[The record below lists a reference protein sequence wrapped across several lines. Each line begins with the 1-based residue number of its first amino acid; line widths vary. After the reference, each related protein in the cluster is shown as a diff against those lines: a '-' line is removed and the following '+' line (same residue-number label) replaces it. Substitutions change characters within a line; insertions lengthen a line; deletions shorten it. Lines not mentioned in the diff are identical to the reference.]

1 MSTMIDIF
9 NQDAFSAA
17 SLTQG
22 IYQVPNTYGRL
33 NQLGLFRPEPVAT
46 RAGIVVIENGVLN
59 LLPTRP
65 VGGPASLGTRGKQ
78 KPIPF
83 YVLHIPHD
91 DAVFASDVQNM
102 LALGQIN
109 GGGLVNGVGLET
121 VQGFLD
127 RKLITMRNKH
137 AITLENL
144 RVGAIKGRILDS
156 DGSVLLDLFQTFGAT
171 EQVFDFKF
179 GTTGVGAVDVNGMC
193 QSITGYMEDNLLG
206 ETMTGV
212 QALCSPEFFRGLIS
226 SPNVKDA
233 YKFYQAGLQPLR
245 DDVRKGFR
253 FGGIE
258 FEEYRGAASY
268 LQEDGTR
275 SAAQRFIPAGDA
287 RFFPIG
293 TTDTFVNYWCPPDF
307 WGAVNQ
313 APDAA
318 DAEVFVAPLE
328 PMEFGKGMKIHT
340 ESNPLPFVKR
350 PALLV
355 RGTTST

>member
-1 MSTMIDIF
+1 MPTILDIF
-9 NQDAFSAA
+9 NQDSFSAA
-17 SLTQG
+17 SLTEG
-22 IYQVPNTYGRL
+22 IYLVPNTYGRI
-33 NQLGLFRPEPVAT
+33 NQLGLFRPEPIAT
-46 RAGIVVIENGVLN
+46 RNGVLVVENGVLN

-78 KPIPF
+78 KPLPF

-91 DAVFASDVQNM
+91 DAVLTSDVQNM
-102 LALGQIN
+102 LALGQFT
-109 GGGLVNGVGLET
+109 GGGLSSPGSLET

-127 RKLITMRNKH
+127 RKLITMRAKH

-144 RVGAIKGRILDS
+144 RMGALKGRVLDY
-156 DGSVLLDLFQTFGAT
+156 DGSVLLDLFQMFNVT
-171 EQVFDFKF
+171 EQVVDFVL
-179 GTTGVGAVDVNGMC
+179 GTSTTDVLGKC
-193 QSITGYMEDNLLG
+193 QDVTGYMEDNLLG

-212 QALCSPEFFRGLIS
+212 HALCSPEWFRKLVS
-226 SPNVKDA
+226 HASVKDA
-233 YKFYQAGLQPLR
+233 YKYYQSGPQILR
-245 DDVRKGFR
+245 EDVRKGFT
-253 FGGIE
+253 FGGIT
-258 FEEYRGAASY
+258 FEEYRGSASY

-275 SAAQRFIPAGDA
+275 TAPQRFIPAGDV
-287 RFFPIG
+287 RFFPLG

-313 APDAA
+313 APNAA

-340 ESNPLPFVKR
+340 ESNPLPLVKR

-355 RGTTST
+355 RGTTSN